1 MDTDE
6 NGKTANQ
13 SFAIKDNLNLAGKY
27 LALV

>member
-13 SFAIKDNLNLAGKY
+13 SFAIRDNLNISGKNP
-27 LALV
+27 ALV